1 MPESMELKRGR
12 SKKGRDDKSVVYK
25 VQKKRCNKRKSIGTR
40 KERDSMS
47 RMQNRKKETMV
58 ELRSGGIP
66 HRGKNAVGQY
76 INRGSEKCSNRG
88 DWPKEYQENI
98 QNVERGVIEYW
109 SRKGKYA

>member
-1 MPESMELKRGR
+1 
-12 SKKGRDDKSVVYK
+12 
-25 VQKKRCNKRKSIGTR
+25 
-40 KERDSMS
+40 
-47 RMQNRKKETMV
+47 MV

-98 QNVERGVIEYW
+98 QNVERGVVEYW